1 MGAVRL
7 AEAAT
12 EEQRP
17 AGGMVLH
24 QSDRAWAVHFLVT
37 GSVQILL
44 RVGDELLD
52 AVLRRPGELL
62 GWSAFRAP
70 YRYTRGVSEVD
81 RGRDQQVLFDE
92 GLRCAVARSPSPMEV
107 SCGLVVRLPGAA
119 PQPRAGPALLPLG
132 GGQRDR
138 DPGIAPRARGATP
151 PASTAPHAPEGP
163 GAACGAEPPA
173 PTGAVVGV
181 PGATRDAAALAP
193 AHGGPALDLPIQIQG
208 PTSDI
213 RTGAAA
219 GRAACPRE
227 SAVGLP
233 ADPWRAVAAWLAG
246 VASSIRRILCA
257 HGLDPAPRCGR
268 HGVGCRGRECGR
280 RGRADSPDVLAA
292 GIPAQGKRELS
303 GRAERWGRTAAREYQ
318 RLAPVIWPKPGPSG

>member
-1 MGAVRL
+1 MRRRSLTFADGGLVWSGRSSTWRC
-7 AEAAT
+7 AAASSWSCSASA
-12 EEQRP
+12 R
-17 AGGMVLH
+17 
-24 QSDRAWAVHFLVT
+24 
-37 GSVQILL
+37 
-44 RVGDELLD
+44 
-52 AVLRRPGELL
+52 RRP
-62 GWSAFRAP
+62 
-70 YRYTRGVSEVD
+70 TRS
-81 RGRDQQVLFDE
+81 
-92 GLRCAVARSPSPMEV
+92 RS
-107 SCGLVVRLPGAA
+107 C
-119 PQPRAGPALLPLG
+119 
-132 GGQRDR
+132 
-138 DPGIAPRARGATP
+138 IAPRARGATP

-292 GIPAQGKRELS
+292 GIPAQGKREPS
-303 GRAERWGRTAAREYQ
+303 GRAEQWGRTAAREYQ
-318 RLAPVIWPKPGPSG
+318 RLAPRYLAEARAVRLISGGSG